1 MANASLTQPQQSV
14 PFWRDVRYI
23 SILLQIIFVIVVVVA
38 FVYLYGN
45 MMEGLRRANLLPSL
59 AFLNREAGIP
69 IGEGIAYSPSDTYR
83 YAFFV
88 GIVNT
93 LRVAVIGIILAT
105 ILGLIIGISRLS
117 TNWLLRNITYAIV
130 EVVRNTP
137 VLVQLFFWYALTR
150 TFPAVQ
156 EAINVFGLARL
167 TNRGVALAWPRGTET
182 WGSWVPW
189 LVGAVV
195 VGIAVFAWR
204 KWDLARRDRIGF
216 VLPWALLAVLGVALA
231 SFFVVTA
238 VAGAAPLRLEIPVQE
253 RFNFVGGVSLT
264 SSFFALLVGLVV
276 YTGVFIGEIVR
287 GGILAVSHGQR
298 EAARALGLTEGQALR
313 LVVLP
318 QALRIIIPPTTN
330 QYLNLAK
337 NSSLAIA
344 IGYPDLFSIGFTMS
358 NQTGQVVPIV
368 LMVMGSYLTLS
379 LLTSLI
385 MNLYNRRVQLVE
397 R

>member
-1 MANASLTQPQQSV
+1 MASPSLTQPQQSV

-23 SILLQIIFVIVVVVA
+23 SILLQIIFVIVVVIT

-69 IGEGIAYSPSDTYR
+69 IGEGIPYSPSDSYR
-83 YAFFV
+83 YAFIV

-105 ILGLIIGISRLS
+105 IVGLIIGISRLS

-130 EVVRNTP
+130 EVVRNIP
-137 VLVQLFFWYALTR
+137 VLVQLFFWYTLTR

-182 WGSWVPW
+182 WASWAPW
-189 LVGAVV
+189 LIGALV
-195 VGIAVFAWR
+195 VGIGVFAWR
-204 KWDLARRDRIGF
+204 KWDLARRDQIGF
-216 VLPWALLAVLGVALA
+216 VLPWALLASLVVAIA
-231 SFFVVTA
+231 SYFVVTA
-238 VAGAAPLRLEIPVQE
+238 FAGAAPVRLDVPVQE
-253 RFNFVGGVSLT
+253 RFNFVGGVNLT

-298 EAARALGLTEGQALR
+298 EAARALGLNEGQTLR

-385 MNLYNRRVQLVE
+385 MNLYNQRVQLVE